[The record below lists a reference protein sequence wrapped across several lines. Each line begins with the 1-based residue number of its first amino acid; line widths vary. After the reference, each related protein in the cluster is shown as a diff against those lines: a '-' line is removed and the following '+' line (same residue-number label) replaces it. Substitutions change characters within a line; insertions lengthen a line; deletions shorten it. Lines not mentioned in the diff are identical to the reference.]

1 MSFFS
6 PHGFVQLLHAY
17 GPIVL
22 AVVVGLECIGL
33 PLPGET
39 LLIAAAVYAGT
50 SQKINI
56 ALVILCAAAGAIIGQ
71 VAAYGIGWSI
81 GFRLLRRYG
90 RYIGLTPRR
99 LAFGR
104 ALFRR
109 HGVKVVIIARFVVV
123 LRTIAGLLAGA
134 NHMPWHRFI
143 IANVVGGVIWTT
155 VYGLGAYQ
163 LGHAAKDLAG
173 PVAIGIGALVIV
185 ALAGAALYARRHEHR
200 LLAAPARRAQ
210 RVEG

>member
-6 PHGFVQLLHAY
+6 PHELVQLLHSY

-22 AVVVGLECIGL
+22 AIVVGLECVGL

-39 LLIAAAVYAGT
+39 LLVAAAVYTGT

-56 ALVILCAAAGAIIGQ
+56 ALVILFAAAGAIIGQ
-71 VAAYGIGWSI
+71 AAAYGIGWSI
-81 GFRLLRRYG
+81 GYRLLRRYG
-90 RYIGLTPRR
+90 RYVGLTPRR

-104 ALFRR
+104 VLFRR

-134 NHMPWHRFI
+134 NHMPWPRFI
-143 IANVVGGVIWTT
+143 VANIVGGIAWTT
-155 VYGLGAYQ
+155 AYGLAAYE
-163 LGHAAKDLAG
+163 LGHVAKDLAG
-173 PVAIGIGALVIV
+173 PVAIGLGVLIIV
-185 ALAGAALYARRHEHR
+185 ALAGAALFARRHEHR
-200 LLAAPARRAQ
+200 LLASPPRRTQSA
-210 RVEG
+210 EG